1 MIAVRNPRTGEIEAE
16 LAPPIEADLDRMA
29 AHLRQA
35 QLQHAGLSL
44 ADRAQALLAFA
55 DAAAH
60 SEALVQALIADTGR
74 VAIARL
80 EVQAVVAIARRLAL
94 LADSTQ
100 MDYQGRSAFPQIE
113 FETHNVPYP
122 LVGVISPWNFPFLL
136 AMIDALPA
144 LLAGCAVW
152 VKPSEVTP
160 RFVAPLMQI
169 IDQLPLLSDLLRFC
183 VGDGQT
189 GEQMIARSDAI
200 CFTGS
205 VPTGRKVYLACAH
218 AFIPAFLELGGKD
231 PLIVLPG
238 ADLDLASSIA
248 LRASVIATG
257 QACQSIERIYID
269 QARAEEFI
277 RILTIKAQAQ
287 RLSTTLGDGEIGP
300 LIFSK
305 QAEVLRAQLAD
316 ATAKGAKVHCGGE
329 IETHGGGLWLRPT
342 VLSNVNHAMLVMTE
356 ESFGPILPVM
366 AYASIEQAVTLA
378 NDSEFGLSAAVLGPL
393 PLAKA
398 VARQLHVGAVSINDA
413 ALTSMVHDVEKQAFK
428 RSGLGA
434 SRMGLA
440 GVSRF
445 WRKQSLLIQTG
456 VALPLEMLRETAP

>member
-1 MIAVRNPRTGEIEAE
+1 
-16 LAPPIEADLDRMA
+16 
-29 AHLRQA
+29 
-35 QLQHAGLSL
+35 
-44 ADRAQALLAFA
+44 
-55 DAAAH
+55 
-60 SEALVQALIADTGR
+60 VQALIVDTGR

-80 EVQAVVAIARRLAL
+80 EVQAVVGMARRLAA
-94 LADSTQ
+94 LADSISLNSK
-100 MDYQGRSAFPQIE
+100 GRSAFPNIE
-113 FETHNVPYP
+113 FETQNVPYS

-144 LLAGCAVW
+144 FLAGSAVW

-169 IDQLPLLSDLLRFC
+169 INQLPLLSDLIRFC
-183 VGDGQT
+183 IGDGQT

-205 VPTGRKVYLACAH
+205 VTTGRKVYLACAH
-218 AFIPAFLELGGKD
+218 TFIPAFLELGGKD
-231 PLIVLPG
+231 PLIVLPD
-238 ADLDLASSIA
+238 ADLELASSIA
-248 LRASVIATG
+248 LRGSVIATG

-269 QARAEEFI
+269 QERAEEFI

-287 RLSTTLGDGEIGP
+287 RLSTTLGVGEIGP
-300 LIFSK
+300 LIFFK

-316 ATAKGAKVHCGGE
+316 AKAKGAVLRCGGE

-342 VLSNVNHAMLVMTE
+342 VLSNVNHSMSVMTE

-366 AYASIEQAVTLA
+366 AYASLEQAITLA
-378 NDSEFGLSAAVLGPL
+378 NDSEFGLSAAVIGPL
-393 PLAKA
+393 TQAKA
-398 VARQLHVGAVSINDA
+398 VAAQLQVGGVSINDS

-428 RSGLGA
+428 LSGLGA

-445 WRKQSLLIQTG
+445 WRKRSLLIQTG
-456 VALPLEMLRETAP
+456 AALPLEMLHETAP